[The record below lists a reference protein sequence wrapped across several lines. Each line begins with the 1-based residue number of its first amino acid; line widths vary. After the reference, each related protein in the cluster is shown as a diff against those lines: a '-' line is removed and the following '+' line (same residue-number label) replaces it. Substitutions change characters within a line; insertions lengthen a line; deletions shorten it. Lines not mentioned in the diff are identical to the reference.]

1 MADKPGD
8 ESLDPAP
15 TPPPAPGGQREEA
28 GSGAGWDDDPQDF
41 RYVVRPYTWTRG
53 RTRPVQDLQ
62 LETLVSTTGHG
73 HGHEQSQSLEHQA
86 VASLCQQVRSV
97 AEVAAL
103 LALPLGVA
111 RVLLADMVS
120 IGLVTVHQNPDAG
133 EDGPDLALLER
144 VLAGLHQL

>member
-1 MADKPGD
+1 MADRSGD
-8 ESLDPAP
+8 ESLGPAP
-15 TPPPAPGGQREEA
+15 TPQPGGQREQA
-28 GSGAGWDDDPQDF
+28 GSGAGWDDPQDF

-62 LETLVSTTGHG
+62 LETLVSTSGLG
-73 HGHEQSQSLEHQA
+73 RDPEQSQSLEHQA

-111 RVLLADMVS
+111 RVLLADMVN
-120 IGLVTVHQNPDAG
+120 IGLVTVHQNPDVG
-133 EDGPDLALLER
+133 DGGPDLALMER